1 MLQNGFLEFPKTKYS
16 VQSEK
21 WLARNEN
28 KCSGNGFAPGARNAL
43 KQLSGG
49 SKDQKFGSERKIA
62 RAQ

>member
-1 MLQNGFLEFPKTKYS
+1 MFENGFLEFPKTKYS

-21 WLARNEN
+21 LLARNES
-28 KCSGNGFAPGARNAL
+28 KAAGSGFGPGTRNAL

-49 SKDQKFGSERKIA
+49 SKDQKFGSKRKIA